1 MNTGW
6 LLTNFIAA
14 ILLPPLNLI
23 LIGLLGLWLLRA
35 SARRRRP
42 RLGKTLIGVALL
54 GTALLSTPWV
64 AKRYLAAFEVPA
76 LTEIDRNAA
85 DAIVILGG
93 GSYKNAPEFGN
104 NNIKGEALERLRYGA
119 YLARKTGKPIL
130 VTGGAPDGGPAE
142 APLMQAVL
150 EQDFRTQTRWVEDRS
165 DNTREN
171 AAYSAEML
179 KKNGI
184 TRIWLVSQAWHLP
197 RAIPEFER
205 HGLTVIPAGTGYVNT
220 APTIPLDFVPN
231 GAYLRLSH
239 YATHEAIGRVWYRLR
254 ALFNQK
260 ETE

>member
-6 LLTNFIAA
+6 ILTNLIAA

-23 LIGLLGLWLLRA
+23 LVGLLGLWLLRA
-35 SARRRRP
+35 SAKRRRP
-42 RLGKTLIGVALL
+42 RLGKSLIVTSLL
-54 GTALLSTPWV
+54 GITLLSTPWI
-64 AKRYLAAFEVPA
+64 AKRYLAAFEAPA
-76 LTEIDRNAA
+76 LTQIDPNAA

-93 GSYKNAPEFGN
+93 GKYRNAPEFGGD
-104 NNIKGEALERLRYGA
+104 NIGGAALERLRYGA
-119 YLARKTGKPIL
+119 YLARQTGRPIL

-150 EQDFRTQTRWVEDRS
+150 EQDFRIKTRWVEDRS

-171 AAYSAEML
+171 ATFSAEML
-179 KKNGI
+179 KKVGI

-205 HGLTVIPAGTGYVNT
+205 HGLIVIAAGTGFVNT

-231 GAYLRLSH
+231 GGALRLSH
-239 YATHEAIGRVWYRLR
+239 HATHEAIGRAWYRLR
-254 ALFNQK
+254 ALFD
-260 ETE
+260 